1 MRSSGFKLR
10 LLTPLCLQALIFH
23 DDLKARKRVLG
34 RLGYLDDEGV
44 VTLKAS
50 SVLFEV
56 HCAFCDDTR
65 CWGGWATWTTKVL

>member
-1 MRSSGFKLR
+1 MLAQLAACRAARAGLGAPNSRVLGQ
-10 LLTPLCLQALIFH
+10 PLVSVLQALIFH

-50 SVLFEV
+50 GVL
-56 HCAFCDDTR
+56 
-65 CWGGWATWTTKVL
+65 